1 MAKKKQVIQ
10 KNYLEKIP
18 IRSEKVDWKTE
29 ENGSITLLI
38 ENTGWA
44 NRIAQKLFGKP
55 KVSFVHLDEM
65 GSFLWPRLSGEM
77 NIIELGEITK
87 EEFGQKAEPLY
98 ERLCRYFQILHSYHF
113 IEFKEL

>member
-1 MAKKKQVIQ
+1 MAKKKIVIP

-29 ENGSITLLI
+29 EDGSITLLI

-55 KVSFVHLDEM
+55 KISFVHLDEM
-65 GSFLWPRLSGEM
+65 GSFLWPILDGDK
-77 NIIELGEITK
+77 NIIELGKLVE
-87 EEFGQKAEPLY
+87 EEFKDKAQPLY
-98 ERLCRYFQILHSYHF
+98 PRLAKYFQILQSYKF
-113 IEFKEL
+113 INFID